1 MQSTYR
7 VPRMRTGLV
16 ALLAAVV
23 PLAAPSTG
31 NAADTTPVGG
41 QVEPLARGAGYTD
54 QQENHRVK
62 GLQRDLRR
70 VGSRPGP
77 IDGLFGPLTEG
88 AVRRFQQGARLQVD
102 GIVGPRTN
110 RALRLA
116 RQQQVARQAEARQRH
131 RRVLVRR
138 TVTRRIRAAMANL
151 FEVGLRPETVRGERR
166 TAAPDDNKKPVAG
179 ALIAVVLMGSAL
191 AAAAARIAPSSGR
204 SNGATMAPIQAPT
217 PTAPEAP
224 EPPKPVTP
232 HTEAPRTVKVIGY
245 VSVPEAEQL
254 DRELLNRQTAD
265 IHRLCDQRGWTLV
278 EVVRDIEGGK
288 GTSRNRPGLQ
298 YALELMAGAEGDCLV
313 VSQLGRLSRSAAVV
327 GSILRSIASS
337 RGRLVALDLEI
348 DTATPE
354 GRKAANVLIAMS
366 GWERQRVAERTRKG
380 LEAARA
386 RGGSISRP
394 SVEDVPAL
402 KEWIAAL
409 RASGLTLQAIA
420 DRLNEERVPT
430 LRGGKEW
437 RPSSVQAAA
446 GYRRPPRTWPA
457 AKRERGGRV

>member
-7 VPRMRTGLV
+7 MPRMRTGLV
-16 ALLAAVV
+16 AVLAAVV

-31 NAADTTPVGG
+31 IAADTTPLSG

-54 QQENHRVK
+54 KQENQRVQTI
-62 GLQRDLRR
+62 QRTLRR
-70 VGSRPGP
+70 MGKRPGP
-77 IDGLFGPLTEG
+77 IDGLFGPLTEA
-88 AVRRFQQGARLQVD
+88 AVVRFQRGVRLEAD
-102 GIVGPRTN
+102 GIVGRQTT

-116 RQQQVARQAEARQRH
+116 GQQQVARQAEAK
-131 RRVLVRR
+131 RRYRRAVARR
-138 TVTRRIRAAMANL
+138 TVKRRIEAAMANL

-166 TAAPDDNKKPVAG
+166 SAAPDDQKEPVAG

-191 AAAAARIAPSSGR
+191 AAAAARMVPSSGS
-204 SNGATMAPIQAPT
+204 SNGVAVAPLRAPATSKPVPPVEATPTQAPR
-217 PTAPEAP
+217 A
-224 EPPKPVTP
+224 
-232 HTEAPRTVKVIGY
+232 VKVIGY

-254 DRELLNRQTAD
+254 DRELLNRQTAA
-265 IHRLCDQRGWTLV
+265 IHRTCDQRGWSLV
-278 EVVRDIEGGK
+278 EVVRDVEGTK
-288 GTSRNRPGLQ
+288 GTSRHRPGLE
-298 YALELMAGAEGDCLV
+298 YALELMSGGDATCLV
-313 VSQLGRLSRSAAVV
+313 VSELRRLSPSAAVT
-327 GSILRSIASS
+327 GSILGSIARS
-337 RGRLVALDLEI
+337 RGRLVALDLEL
-348 DTATPE
+348 DTATTE

-386 RGGSISRP
+386 KGGSISRP

-402 KEWIAAL
+402 KEWIAAM
-409 RASGLTLQAIA
+409 RARGLTLQAIA

-446 GYRRPPRTWPA
+446 GYRRPRRAWPG
-457 AKRERGGRV
+457 AKRERGGSK

>member
-1 MQSTYR
+1 MQSRYR
-7 VPRMRTGLV
+7 VHRMRSGMVALV
-16 ALLAAVV
+16 AAFI
-23 PLAAPSTG
+23 PLAVPSTG
-31 NAADTTPVGG
+31 IAADTTPVSG
-41 QVEPLARGAGYTD
+41 QVEPLGRGAGYTD

-70 VGSRPGP
+70 MGKRPGP

-102 GIVGPRTN
+102 GIVGRQTT

-116 RQQQVARQAEARQRH
+116 GQRQVARQAEARQRH
-131 RRVLVRR
+131 RRTVVRR
-138 TVTRRIRAAMANL
+138 TVKRRIQAAMANL
-151 FEVGLRPETVRGERR
+151 FAVGLRPETVRGERR
-166 TAAPDDNKKPVAG
+166 SAAPDDDGKPVAG

-191 AAAAARIAPSSGR
+191 AAAAARMAPSGR
-204 SNGATMAPIQAPT
+204 LNGATVTPILPR
-217 PTAPEAP
+217 EAKEVP

-232 HTEAPRTVKVIGY
+232 PKEAPRTVKVIGY

-254 DRELLNRQTAD
+254 DRELLNRQTSS
-265 IHRLCDQRGWTLV
+265 IHRLCDQRGWSLV
-278 EVVRDIEGGK
+278 EVVRDVEGTK
-288 GTSRNRPGLQ
+288 GTSRDRPGLQ
-298 YALELMAGAEGDCLV
+298 YALELMAGGDATCLV
-313 VSQLGRLSRSAAVV
+313 VSQLRRLSRSAAVV

-337 RGRLVALDLEI
+337 RGRLVALDLEM

-386 RGGSISRP
+386 RGGSVGRP

-402 KEWIAAL
+402 KEWIAAM

-457 AKRERGGRV
+457 AKGERGGRA